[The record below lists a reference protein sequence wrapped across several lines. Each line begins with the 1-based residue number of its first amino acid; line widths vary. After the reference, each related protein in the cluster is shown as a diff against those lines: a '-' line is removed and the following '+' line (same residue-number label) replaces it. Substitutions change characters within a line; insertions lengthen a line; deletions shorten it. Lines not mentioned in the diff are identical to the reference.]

1 MDKRSISETIIA
13 LEKEAMQAWI
23 KGDPTP
29 FLELYSKDF
38 SYFDPDQQLRLDGS
52 IRLKICTKVC
62 GGTVLMDNFEMINP
76 LVQLSDSM
84 AVLSYNLNIYLG
96 EKLWE
101 ENFTSVYRLED
112 DQWKVIH
119 CHVSQ
124 TKPPVS

>member
-38 SYFDPDQQLRLDGS
+38 SYFDPDQQLRLDGFD
-52 IRLKICTKVC
+52 KIKELYESMR
-62 GGTVLMDNFEMINP
+62 GTVLMDNFEMINP

-84 AVLSYNLNIYLG
+84 VVLSYNLNIYLG
-96 EKLWE
+96 KALGRKL
-101 ENFTSVYRLED
+101 YIRLSFGRRSMESYPLSCFAD
-112 DQWKVIH
+112 
-119 CHVSQ
+119 
-124 TKPPVS
+124 

>member
-38 SYFDPDQQLRLDGS
+38 SYFDPDQQLRLDGFD
-52 IRLKICTKVC
+52 KIKDLYESMR
-62 GGTVLMDNFEMINP
+62 GTVLMDNFEMINP

-84 AVLSYNLNIYLG
+84 AVLSYNLNIY
-96 EKLWE
+96 
-101 ENFTSVYRLED
+101 
-112 DQWKVIH
+112 
-119 CHVSQ
+119 
-124 TKPPVS
+124 